1 MTTIWFFLSTLNY
14 DARSTTHQIYKHLI
28 VASCWFSF
36 SSHCA
41 DEVTPLLIA
50 MKFGHLIEVFSSGLE
65 IGTPIRKYGITSF
78 TFIMETR
85 SWVGPNRSN
94 VGFADTPCRPTHCC
108 CDDAVCTT
116 AILTALSTGAMRNWS
131 Q

>member
-1 MTTIWFFLSTLNY
+1 
-14 DARSTTHQIYKHLI
+14 
-28 VASCWFSF
+28 
-36 SSHCA
+36 
-41 DEVTPLLIA
+41 
-50 MKFGHLIEVFSSGLE
+50 MKFGHLIEVLISGLQ
-65 IGTPIRKYGITSF
+65 IDTPIRKYDITSF

-94 VGFADTPCRPTHCC
+94 VGCADTPYRPTHCC
-108 CDDAVCTT
+108 CDAVCTT